1 VLAGLSAG
9 SRLSGAGQV
18 VLIGSSGL
26 TATHLQSLNVA
37 QGAAAG
43 VTGLQTGVMALRQLG
58 Q

>member
-1 VLAGLSAG
+1 
-9 SRLSGAGQV
+9 